1 MTEPLIAVGR
11 ALGGHGIRGEV
22 RVRLD
27 NETSSL
33 LAELDAIY
41 VGGSSGEAAPR
52 QYRLEAARPAPR
64 GWVLRLAGITD
75 RNGADELAGR
85 ELLVEEHWL
94 PPVAEGEYYYRS
106 LIGLSVHDVQ
116 GNRLGEVVDLFDNGA
131 SDVLV
136 IDRDGREVLI
146 PFVDALVPEV
156 LIAEGR
162 LVVDPPDGLL
172 DP

>member
-1 MTEPLIAVGR
+1 
-11 ALGGHGIRGEV
+11 
-22 RVRLD
+22 
-27 NETSSL
+27 
-33 LAELDAIY
+33 
-41 VGGSSGEAAPR
+41 
-52 QYRLEAARPAPR
+52 
-64 GWVLRLAGITD
+64 
-75 RNGADELAGR
+75 
-85 ELLVEEHWL
+85 
-94 PPVAEGEYYYRS
+94 
-106 LIGLSVHDVQ
+106 VQ

>member
-1 MTEPLIAVGR
+1 VTEPLIAVGR

-75 RNGADELAGR
+75 RNGADELAGS
-85 ELLVEEHWL
+85 
-94 PPVAEGEYYYRS
+94 ASSRS
-106 LIGLSVHDVQ
+106 AGCRRSP
-116 GNRLGEVVDLFDNGA
+116 RA
-131 SDVLV
+131 STTT
-136 IDRDGREVLI
+136 G
-146 PFVDALVPEV
+146 P
-156 LIAEGR
+156 
-162 LVVDPPDGLL
+162 
-172 DP
+172 